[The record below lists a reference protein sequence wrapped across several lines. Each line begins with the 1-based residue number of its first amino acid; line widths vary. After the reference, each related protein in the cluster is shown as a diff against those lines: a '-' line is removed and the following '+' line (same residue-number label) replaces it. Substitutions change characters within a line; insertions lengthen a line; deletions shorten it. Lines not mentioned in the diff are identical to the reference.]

1 MQNKQVHRKQ
11 TSGYTVNQL
20 SVQFSSVAQ
29 SCPTPCDP
37 MNCST
42 PGLPVHHQLLEFT
55 QTHVHWVCDAIQPS
69 YPLSSPSPPAS
80 NPSQHQSLFP
90 MSQLFAWG
98 GQSIG
103 VSALASVLPMNI
115 QDWFLLGL
123 TGLIS
128 LLSKGFSRVL
138 QHHSSKASIIW
149 CSPILQCSS
158 ILQLDLEKAEKT
170 EINMPTS
177 TGSQKKQESS
187 RKNIYFCFIDYTKA
201 FVWITT
207 NWKILQQMGIPDH
220 LTCLLTNLYVGQE
233 ATVRTGHGTTVW
245 FQIGKGV
252 RQGCILSPCLFNL
265 YAGYIMWN
273 ARLDEVQAGI
283 KIAGRNI
290 NNLR

>member
-1 MQNKQVHRKQ
+1 M
-11 TSGYTVNQL
+11 
-20 SVQFSSVAQ
+20 
-29 SCPTPCDP
+29 
-37 MNCST
+37 
-42 PGLPVHHQLLEFT
+42 
-55 QTHVHWVCDAIQPS
+55 
-69 YPLSSPSPPAS
+69 
-80 NPSQHQSLFP
+80 
-90 MSQLFAWG
+90 
-98 GQSIG
+98 
-103 VSALASVLPMNI
+103 
-115 QDWFLLGL
+115 
-123 TGLIS
+123 IS

-233 ATVRTGHGTTVW
+233 ATVRTGLLPNQERSISRLYIVTLLI
-245 FQIGKGV
+245 QLMCGV
-252 RQGCILSPCLFNL
+252 HHAKC
-265 YAGYIMWN
+265 
-273 ARLDEVQAGI
+273 QAG
-283 KIAGRNI
+283 
-290 NNLR
+290 